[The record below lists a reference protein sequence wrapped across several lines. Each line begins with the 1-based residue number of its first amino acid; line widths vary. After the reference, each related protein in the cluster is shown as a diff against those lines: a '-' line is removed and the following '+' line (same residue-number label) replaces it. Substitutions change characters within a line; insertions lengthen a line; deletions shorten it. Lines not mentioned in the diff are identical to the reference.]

1 MTNELLP
8 LGSIIYLEEATTK
21 LMIVGRGP
29 IFESDGEN
37 VYSDYVGIIYP
48 EGINPDDAIFFNHE
62 NIEKVVFEG
71 YKDEEEERF
80 MEVYK
85 SWESE
90 LEVKKVKMQAKVLKL
105 NILIIN
111 LNSDKLTP
119 KSIFLQWYEEVKA
132 KVEGSK

>member
-48 EGINPDDAIFFNHE
+48 EGINPEDAIFFNHE